1 MRKTEIFAKILSLVE
16 RETEVSRERILS
28 NDKDMETVDARYMV
42 VVLLFE
48 SGLYPGVIAGMIH
61 KTRRCVNHMLD
72 GFNER
77 MKRGKMM
84 RIQMER
90 LRNMAGND

>member
-1 MRKTEIFAKILSLVE
+1 MCKTEIFAKILSLVE